1 MTDEAAANTRA
12 EVSKNFILRV
22 WGLVVCLK
30 TNVGATRAEFS
41 TERVTVVS
49 ECLTGGGRI
58 NREGKGTAEAI

>member
-1 MTDEAAANTRA
+1 MTDEAAAKTRA

-49 ECLTGGGRI
+49 ECLMGGDKKVRKGRG
-58 NREGKGTAEAI
+58 R